1 MAKKRAA
8 ICNLR
13 FAFRLLLILAIPLFL
28 VSTNVRLLL
37 SPAFVRYEYS
47 KDGFPEAEGFSPEGR
62 LSTAEATIFYLLS
75 DRGIGFLRGLE
86 GEGCKL
92 SPHKRAE
99 GLYARRG
106 ESLQGRPIFNEREL
120 AHLVDVK
127 VWVRR
132 TLAGQKLSGLLI
144 IASVA
149 FLLFMEGSRRLPLY
163 ILSAGL
169 ITILAIGL
177 IGLFAYLNFDVF
189 FVIFHQLLFVGDSWI
204 FAYSDALIRLFPL
217 PFWVDATRYLAL
229 LTIGEALLLGL
240 GAWMAELRPRS

>member
-1 MAKKRAA
+1 MAKGRIADCRLRIA
-8 ICNLR
+8 SLR
-13 FAFRLLLILAIPLFL
+13 FAFKLLLILAIPLFL

-37 SPAFVRYEYS
+37 SPSFVRYEYS
-47 KDGFPEAEGFSPEGR
+47 KDGFPEAAGFSPEGR

-75 DRGIGFLRGLE
+75 DKGIGFLRDLE
-86 GEGCKL
+86 GEG
-92 SPHKRAE
+92 
-99 GLYARRG
+99 
-106 ESLQGRPIFNEREL
+106 RPTFNEREL
-120 AHLVDVK
+120 VHLVDVK

-149 FLLFMEGSRRLPLY
+149 FLLFEEGSRKLPLY

-169 ITILAIGL
+169 ITILAVGL

-189 FVIFHQLLFVGDSWI
+189 FVIFHRLLFVGDSWI
-204 FAYSDALIRLFPL
+204 FAPSDALIQLVPL

-229 LTIGEALLLGL
+229 LTIGEALLLGF
-240 GAWMAELRPRS
+240 GAWMVGTRSLSE

>member
-37 SPAFVRYEYS
+37 SPSFVRYEYS

-62 LSTAEATIFYLLS
+62 FSTAEATIFYLLS

-86 GEGCKL
+86 GE
-92 SPHKRAE
+92 E
-99 GLYARRG
+99 
-106 ESLQGRPIFNEREL
+106 RPIFNEREL

-144 IASVA
+144 IALVA
-149 FLLFMEGSRRLPLY
+149 GLLFMEGSRRLPFY

-169 ITILAIGL
+169 ITILAVGL

-240 GAWMAELRPRS
+240 GAWMAELRRRS

>member
-1 MAKKRAA
+1 MTG
-8 ICNLR
+8 NLR
-13 FAFRLLLILAIPLFL
+13 FAFKLLLILAIPLFL

-37 SPAFVRYEYS
+37 SPSFVRYEYS
-47 KDGFPEAEGFSPEGR
+47 KDGFPEAEGFSPEER

-75 DRGIGFLRGLE
+75 DRGIGFLRELRSE
-86 GEGCKL
+86 GR
-92 SPHKRAE
+92 S
-99 GLYARRG
+99 
-106 ESLQGRPIFNEREL
+106 IFNEREL
-120 AHLVDVK
+120 VHLVDVK

-132 TLAGQKLSGLLI
+132 TIAGQKLCGLLI
-144 IASVA
+144 AASVA
-149 FLLFMEGSRRLPLY
+149 FLLFEEGSRKKLPLY

-169 ITILAIGL
+169 ITILAVGL

-240 GAWMAELRPRS
+240 GAWMAELRRRS